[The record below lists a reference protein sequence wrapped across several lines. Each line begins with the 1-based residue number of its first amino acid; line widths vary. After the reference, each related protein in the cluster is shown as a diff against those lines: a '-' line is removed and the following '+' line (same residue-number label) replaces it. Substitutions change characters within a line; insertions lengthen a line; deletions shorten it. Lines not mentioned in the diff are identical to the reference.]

1 MDSFVFENA
10 TKVYSGVGCVR
21 EHLAEALA
29 GYGEKVLV
37 VYGGGS
43 IKRNGCYDDV
53 MAALAAAGKQV
64 VEFPGVMANP
74 TLAKAL
80 EGVALARA
88 EQVDF
93 ILAVGGGSVIDC
105 SKAISMGAATDK
117 DIWEEYWAKKGVVD
131 FDPVPLGTVCTI
143 AGTGS
148 EVNGGA
154 VLTNEETNV
163 KTDRDYPKCNPRF
176 SMLDPEYTMSAPKL
190 QMVSSGF
197 DILSHVM
204 ETYFSEP
211 DAENV
216 SDDIMVALMRGIVR
230 DLRVAAEN
238 PEDVNARSNLMWESA
253 MAENRIIKCG
263 KVCDFEAH
271 QIEHQMS
278 AFTNCIHGCGLAVV
292 HPVYYHRICENGL
305 VKFCRFAE
313 RVWDIERG
321 DMTDAELAHAGVDA
335 LAAFIRE
342 MGLPTTLSELGI
354 PEDDETLRTIAE
366 SVNLGTGGYRTLTT
380 EEVYEILC
388 ACR

>member
-1 MDSFVFENA
+1 MDSFVFENS
-10 TKVYSGVGCVR
+10 TKVYLGVGCVR

-29 GYGEKVLV
+29 PYGDTVML

-43 IKRNGCYDDV
+43 IKKNGAYDDV
-53 MAALAAAGKQV
+53 MAALAAAGKRV

-80 EGVALARA
+80 EGVAVARA
-88 EQVDF
+88 EKVDF

-131 FDPVPLGTVCTI
+131 FEPVPLGTVCTI

-176 SMLDPEYTMSAPKL
+176 SMLDPVYTMSAPKL

-204 ETYFSEP
+204 ETYFCRP
-211 DAENV
+211 DHENV

-230 DLRVAAEN
+230 DLHASIAD
-238 PEDVNARSNLMWESA
+238 PEDVDARSNLMWESC

-263 KVCDFEAH
+263 KELDFEAH

-292 HPVYYHRICENGL
+292 HPVYYRHVCEDGL

-313 RVWDIERG
+313 RVWDIPRDG
-321 DMTDAELAHAGVDA
+321 KTDVELAHAGVEA
-335 LAAFIRE
+335 LADFIKE
-342 MGLPTTLSELGI
+342 VGLPTTLSELGI

-366 SVNLGTGGYRTLTT
+366 SVNQGGGYRALDT
-380 EEVYEILC
+380 EEIFQILC
-388 ACR
+388 ECR